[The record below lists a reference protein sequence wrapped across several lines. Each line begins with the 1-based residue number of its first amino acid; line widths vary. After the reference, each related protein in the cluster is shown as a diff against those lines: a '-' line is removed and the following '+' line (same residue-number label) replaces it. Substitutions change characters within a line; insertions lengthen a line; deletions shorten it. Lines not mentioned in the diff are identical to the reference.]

1 MTTFPTTISYT
12 SETETL
18 LDEWSTWMSAQS
30 WSDTTIRERVILVRR
45 VARESDTPPEALS
58 KAQIL
63 AFLSQKTFR
72 DSTRQKYF
80 RDLNAW
86 FSWVVDEEEIR
97 EDNPMAKVRKPNAG
111 RQAQRALR
119 TSHVVHL
126 INSRMHART
135 RTMILLMA
143 YQGLRAFEVAKF
155 RGTDIDHVS
164 KELEV
169 IGKGGVLSILPL
181 HPLIEAEAQHY
192 GDGWWFPGRMYASGE
207 DRTTEHIVGGS
218 VTRGVGLAMER
229 AGVPGTGHSL
239 RHWHA
244 TTLLA
249 EGLDSRITQ
258 ELMRHASLET
268 TQRYMHV
275 DDTQRRAGLMLLP
288 DVTQPPQPDI
298 TPLPESVLSEA
309 A

>member
-1 MTTFPTTISYT
+1 M
-12 SETETL
+12 
-18 LDEWSTWMSAQS
+18 LDDWAVWMRAQS
-30 WSDTTIRERVILVRR
+30 WSDTTIRERTILVRR
-45 VARESDTPPEALS
+45 VASESGCAPEAMT
-58 KAQIL
+58 KANVL
-63 AFLSQKTFR
+63 GFLSQQIFK
-72 DSTRQKYF
+72 DSTRQKYY
-80 RDLNAW
+80 RDLKAW
-86 FSWVVDEEEIR
+86 FTWVVDEEELR
-97 EDNPMAKVRKPNAG
+97 ADNPMAKVRKPTVA

-119 TSHVVHL
+119 TPHVVHL

-155 RGTDIDHVS
+155 RGSDIDHVS
-164 KELEV
+164 QELEV
-169 IGKGGVLSILPL
+169 VGKGGVLSILPL
-181 HPLIEAEAQHY
+181 HPIIATEAAKY
-192 GDGWWFPGRMYASGE
+192 SDGWWFPGRTYKSGE
-207 DRTTEHIVGGS
+207 DRTQGHIHGQS

-288 DVTQPPQPDI
+288 DVTDQSRASTAKPDG
-298 TPLPESVLSEA
+298 PVSLA